1 MDTRHRDRFRQ
12 TRHPVRGA
20 GRGAR
25 GAGREGAAH
34 EPVEGC
40 STIEAERAERL
51 RRLRADWPA
60 AADDQAPR

>member
-12 TRHPVRGA
+12 TRHSVRGA

-25 GAGREGAAH
+25 GAGAAH

-40 STIEAERAERL
+40 PTIEAERAERL